1 MFPNC
6 PSFFFGCIDMDQKEI
21 TLAELADMVG
31 GDLIGDPEIPIANLA
46 DFDSAGSGE
55 ITFLT
60 KKEHAARLAETHAS
74 ACIIPRNMEGVDIP
88 VIQVKNPVLA
98 AAIIHTFFLKKAYIP
113 GGVHQTAFIGSGC
126 EVPADV
132 TIGPMVI
139 LGNHVKLGERVIL
152 EPGVV
157 LGDGVGIGDDSFIA
171 SNVTVR
177 ENCMIGRHVII
188 HSGTVI
194 GSDGFGYVPDE
205 KGNHIKRP
213 HVGIVQIEDDVEIG
227 SNVCIDRATFGATL
241 IKKGTKIDNLVQIAH
256 NVEIGE
262 RSLVIAQTGIAGS
275 AKIGNNVIISGQV
288 AIRDHVE
295 LGDGV
300 MVAGKS
306 GVTSTLEAG
315 AVVSGY
321 PAIPHKEWLRATMAI
336 PHIPQ
341 VIKDLRKLR
350 KKMDLLEDQIQR
362 EKENTNG

>member
-1 MFPNC
+1 
-6 PSFFFGCIDMDQKEI
+6 
-21 TLAELADMVG
+21 MVNG
-31 GDLIGDPEIPIANLA
+31 NVIGDPETPISNLA
-46 DFDSAGSGE
+46 DIDNAGFGD

-60 KKEHAARLAETHAS
+60 KKEHAAKLAEVGAS
-74 ACIIPRNMEGVDIP
+74 ACILPMNIKTVDIP
-88 VIQVKNPVLA
+88 AIQVKSPVLA
-98 AAIIHTFFLKKAYIP
+98 ATIIHTFFLKKAYTP

-132 TIGPMVI
+132 TIGPKVV
-139 LGNHVKLGERVIL
+139 LGDHVKLGGRVTL

-157 LGDGVGIGDDSFIA
+157 LGDGVIIGDDSFIA

-177 ENCMIGRHVII
+177 QNCKIGNRVII

-227 SNVCIDRATFGATL
+227 SNVSVDRATFGTTL
-241 IKKGTKIDNLVQIAH
+241 IGKGTKIDNLVQIAH

-262 RSLVIAQTGIAGS
+262 KSLIVAQSGISGS
-275 AKIGNNVIISGQV
+275 VKIGNYVIIGGQV
-288 AIRDHVE
+288 GIRDHVE

-300 MVAGKS
+300 MVASKS
-306 GVTSTLEAG
+306 GITSSIEAG
-315 AVVSGY
+315 AVVSGF
-321 PAIPHKEWLRATMAI
+321 PARPNKEWLRATMAF

-341 VIKDLRKLR
+341 VIKDLRKL
-350 KKMDLLEDQIQR
+350 KKKIDLLEGQINKD
-362 EKENTNG
+362 KENKNG

>member
-1 MFPNC
+1 
-6 PSFFFGCIDMDQKEI
+6 
-21 TLAELADMVG
+21 MVN
-31 GDLIGDPEIPIANLA
+31 GDVIGDPQVSITNLA
-46 DFDSAGSGE
+46 DIDSARSGE

-60 KKEHAARLAETHAS
+60 KKEYAARLAEIHAS
-74 ACIIPRNMEGVDIP
+74 ACIIPRNMEGVSVP
-88 VIQVKNPVLA
+88 AIQVENPVLA
-98 AAIIHTFFLKKAYIP
+98 AAIIHTFFLKKAYTP

-126 EVPADV
+126 EVPAEV
-132 TIGPMVI
+132 TIGPMVVV
-139 LGNHVKLGERVIL
+139 GDHVKLGQRVTL

-157 LGDGVGIGDDSFIA
+157 LGDGVIIGDDTFLA
-171 SNVTVR
+171 ANVTVR
-177 ENCMIGRHVII
+177 DNCMIGSRVTV

-205 KGNHIKRP
+205 KGNHVKRP

-227 SNVCIDRATFGATL
+227 ANACLDRGTFGATL

-275 AKIGNNVIISGQV
+275 AKIGNSVVISGQV
-288 AIRDHVE
+288 AIRDHIE

-306 GVTSTLEAG
+306 GVASSQEAG
-315 AVVSGY
+315 AVVSGF
-321 PAIPHKEWLRATMAI
+321 PAMPHKEWLRATMAF

-341 VIKDLRKLR
+341 VIKDLRKLT
-350 KKMDLLEDQIQR
+350 KKIDQIDEHLNR
-362 EKENTNG
+362 GKENTNG